1 MSATGSF
8 LILLLGRAKVRIFQI
23 QHIAA
28 LHVCF
33 QGTYQYAGQWT
44 CQLRTTRRNDH
55 RPTKREIKKE
65 GKYIHDLCQTPSKSG
80 FLLTTTEG
88 ADNSERIIMN
98 LIINHQRF
106 VMEDKNVY
114 TFDKLSFVFC
124 ISPIFQVFW
133 DSNTVNCTCKEF
145 KTLAACPLWHK
156 GPNYSHYPLNT
167 NNVTKLSLLTFD
179 TTQPLQ

>member
-8 LILLLGRAKVRIFQI
+8 LVLLLGRAKVRIFQI
-23 QHIAA
+23 QNIAA

-55 RPTKREIKKE
+55 RPTKREIKR
-65 GKYIHDLCQTPSKSG
+65 GKIYSWLVPNSFQKWIFT
-80 FLLTTTEG
+80 
-88 ADNSERIIMN
+88 DNRRCWYSERIIMN

-114 TFDKLSFVFC
+114 TFNKLSFVFC